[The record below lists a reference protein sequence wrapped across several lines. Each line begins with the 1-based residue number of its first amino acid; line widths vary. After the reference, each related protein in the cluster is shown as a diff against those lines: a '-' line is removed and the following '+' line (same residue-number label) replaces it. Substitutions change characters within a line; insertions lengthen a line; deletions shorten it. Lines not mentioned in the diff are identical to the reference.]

1 MREHGSSDRY
11 VHYLDVVPA
20 VTLAGLN
27 VLSLFGLRHCLL
39 GAPEAG
45 IEARRPLR
53 SSVTPKKKLSD
64 RADHD
69 DLFGALSTVDQS
81 TGLEKCCAR
90 RKYTPEWYFGPIS
103 DLNAQ
108 SPFFQHGLGLLNSAE
123 HGLRDQ
129 QDPRLCEH

>member
-1 MREHGSSDRY
+1 MSFLQLPSRASTCFRFSGF
-11 VHYLDVVPA
+11 
-20 VTLAGLN
+20 VTVFSG
-27 VLSLFGLRHCLL
+27 
-39 GAPEAG
+39 
-45 IEARRPLR
+45 RRKLVSR
-53 SSVTPKKKLSD
+53 RDATAQFADTKVTPKKKLSD